1 MERKLWSVLHQH
13 LNVLNGCGIS
23 FQLNSLA
30 RINHVGPLNHKG
42 AKEYVSI
49 LSWKPK
55 IFGEQC
61 WCLRTIYVSHLH
73 SCYYKILHAHGKY
86 SFAQYTVYFSFFFLR
101 LFLLLDLGSLLLS
114 HSAVYTHLEMPGLW
128 DSPWSMGIGN
138 QWVHIPLFLPQAGE
152 SQRVL
157 HGMEAGCPSGDQ
169 LCWISLIWLSVLVQP
184 SQPLHSCHLGSLP
197 KINYL
202 LMCSSVLMLCVLGKP
217 GREKLQCLCSWNCIP
232 QAFLAPGSDGFSFF
246 TMPSVARV
254 AACYVSTVL
263 EFDFLATAALFSV
276 FHFPWWGKQMPSSPE
291 DWKKSF

>member
-157 HGMEAGCPSGDQ
+157 HGMEVGCPWWSALLNFLDLTFCSCSTFPATPLLSPGITSQNKLPPHVLLGLNALCFGKTWAREASMPLQ
-169 LCWISLIWLSVLVQP
+169 LEL
-184 SQPLHSCHLGSLP
+184 
-197 KINYL
+197 Y
-202 LMCSSVLMLCVLGKP
+202 
-217 GREKLQCLCSWNCIP
+217 
-232 QAFLAPGSDGFSFF
+232 
-246 TMPSVARV
+246 
-254 AACYVSTVL
+254 
-263 EFDFLATAALFSV
+263 
-276 FHFPWWGKQMPSSPE
+276 PSSIPGPRVR
-291 DWKKSF
+291 WIFFLYHAISC